1 MRRVVLGYFSEIAIN
16 RNTYFND
23 DSWATH
29 EQQLLWRC
37 EDLQNRLEE
46 LKLQGLPYISSGCL
60 TKDDLCYALPYCFG
74 TIYDAEKAL
83 ELAVSE
89 LKEKYGINL
98 QPELCK
104 DSSADNPTGTQLS
117 FVIFLPPAISIAA

>member
-1 MRRVVLGYFSEIAIN
+1 MGYFSEIAIN
-16 RNTYFND
+16 RNTYFHD
-23 DSWATH
+23 DSWTTH
-29 EQQLLWRC
+29 KQQLLWRC

-83 ELAVSE
+83 ELALSA
-89 LKEKYGINL
+89 LSGKYGFNL
-98 QPELCK
+98 QTEICE
-104 DSSADNPTGTQLS
+104 DSGAGKSAGTQLC

>member
-1 MRRVVLGYFSEIAIN
+1 MGYFSEIAIN
-16 RNTYFND
+16 RNTYFHD
-23 DSWATH
+23 DSWTTH
-29 EQQLLWRC
+29 KQQLLWRC

-46 LKLQGLPYISSGCL
+46 LKLQRAPYSSSGCL
-60 TKDDLCYALPYCFG
+60 TNDDFRLALPHCFG
-74 TIYDAEKAL
+74 AVYDAEKAL

-98 QPELCK
+98 QPELSK
-104 DSSADNPTGTQLS
+104 DSSADKPTGTQLS

>member
-1 MRRVVLGYFSEIAIN
+1 MGYFSEIAIN
-16 RNTYFND
+16 RNTYFHD
-23 DSWATH
+23 DSWTTH
-29 EQQLLWRC
+29 KQQLLWRC

-46 LKLQGLPYISSGCL
+46 LKLQRASHSSSGCL
-60 TKDDLCYALPYCFG
+60 TNDDLRYALPHCFG
-74 TIYDAEKAL
+74 TVYDAEKAL

-98 QPELCK
+98 QPELCEE
-104 DSSADNPTGTQLS
+104 SGADKLTSTQLS

>member
-1 MRRVVLGYFSEIAIN
+1 MGYFSEIAIY
-16 RNTYFND
+16 RNIYFND

-46 LKLQGLPYISSGCL
+46 LKLQRAPYSSSRCL
-60 TKDDLCYALPYCFG
+60 TNDDFRLALPSCFG
-74 TIYDAEKAL
+74 TVYDAEKAL

-98 QPELCK
+98 QPELCEE
-104 DSSADNPTGTQLS
+104 SGADKLTGTQLT
-117 FVIFLPPAISIAA
+117 ILMFLPSVIPVAA

>member
-1 MRRVVLGYFSEIAIN
+1 MGYFSEIAIN
-16 RNTYFND
+16 RNTYFHD
-23 DSWATH
+23 DSWTTH
-29 EQQLLWRC
+29 KQQLLWRC

-46 LKLQGLPYISSGCL
+46 LKLQEAPHSSSGCL
-60 TKDDLCYALPYCFG
+60 TNDDLRYALPSCFG
-74 TIYDAEKAL
+74 AVYDAEKAL

-98 QPELCK
+98 QPEPCN
-104 DSSADNPTGTQLS
+104 DSSADTLTGTQLS

>member
-1 MRRVVLGYFSEIAIN
+1 MGYFSEIAIN
-16 RNTYFND
+16 RNTYFQD
-23 DSWATH
+23 ISWSTH

-46 LKLQGLPYISSGCL
+46 LKLQEAPHSSSGCL
-60 TKDDLCYALPYCFG
+60 TNDDLRYALPSCFG
-74 TIYDAEKAL
+74 AVYDAEKAL

-98 QPELCK
+98 QPELCEE
-104 DSSADNPTGTQLS
+104 SGADKLTGTQLT
-117 FVIFLPPAISIAA
+117 ILMFLPSVIPIAA

>member
-1 MRRVVLGYFSEIAIN
+1 MGYFSEIAIN
-16 RNTYFND
+16 RNTYFQD
-23 DSWATH
+23 ISWSTH

-46 LKLQGLPYISSGCL
+46 LKLQRAPYSSSGCL
-60 TKDDLCYALPYCFG
+60 TKDDLRYALPSCFG
-74 TIYDAEKAL
+74 AVYDAEKAL

-98 QPELCK
+98 QPELCEE
-104 DSSADNPTGTQLS
+104 SGADKLTGTQLT
-117 FVIFLPPAISIAA
+117 ILMFLPSVIPIVA

>member
-1 MRRVVLGYFSEIAIN
+1 MGYFSEIAIK

-46 LKLQGLPYISSGCL
+46 LKLQRASYSSSGCL
-60 TKDDLCYALPYCFG
+60 TNDDFRLALPHCFG
-74 TIYDAEKAL
+74 AVYDAEKAL

-98 QPELCK
+98 QPEPCE
-104 DSSADNPTGTQLS
+104 DSGLDKSAGTQLTIIM
-117 FVIFLPPAISIAA
+117 FWPDAAPIAA

>member
-1 MRRVVLGYFSEIAIN
+1 MGYFSEIAIN
-16 RNTYFND
+16 RNTYFQD
-23 DSWATH
+23 ISGATH
-29 EQQLLWRC
+29 KQQLLWRC

-83 ELAVSE
+83 ELLLA
-89 LKEKYGINL
+89 EKNEVENREY
-98 QPELCK
+98 
-104 DSSADNPTGTQLS
+104 S
-117 FVIFLPPAISIAA
+117 FDFLFHDGGSIADLRKQAAGR